1 MNSLIQLIRN
11 LGPSRLAVVAAVAVA
26 ILGLGLYA
34 IVRFNGNDWGLLYSN
49 LDLQDSGK
57 IDQRL
62 TQLNIPHTI
71 SNDGTQIFVEKADI
85 SKARVSLATDGLPS
99 GGSVGYEIFD
109 KAQGLATSSFVQ
121 NINQLRALEG
131 ELSRTI
137 SGIEGVSGAR
147 VHLVLPERELF
158 TREKQQP
165 SASILV
171 RMSGARRLTQEQ
183 VAAIAHIVATA
194 VPALKPERVSIADER
209 GTLLAKGQGDGVGG
223 LAGRE
228 EAENQRI
235 AYQERLARSV
245 EQLLERSLGPGKVRA
260 EVNATVDYNRV
271 TESQELYN
279 PDQQVVR
286 STQTVTD
293 NSEQN
298 DSNGD
303 ETVTI
308 ANNLPQ
314 NQGQAATTGGGGSS
328 SRSAHN
334 EETTNYEISK
344 VVRSQVR
351 EPGAISKLAIAVLVD
366 GSYTTNQDGTKTYV
380 PRSKEELDQING
392 LVKSAIG
399 YDAARGDL
407 VDVVNLPFTNEQDA
421 LLAKDQL
428 FGIERQDLLKVAE
441 AIVLGIVA
449 ILVLFLVV
457 RPLLGQ
463 LFESAPQAANAAGA
477 NAALLG
483 GPGLGGAGGGLPAF
497 AGVNGEIEEMRQLM
511 APSGGR
517 MAQLTGP
524 SGALVGVGGDAASVD
539 LVDDMID
546 LTRIDGRVKASSLRR
561 IGDLVER
568 NPDEVVQVLR
578 TWLFQDG
585 ATVG

>member
-11 LGPSRLAVVAAVAVA
+11 LGPTRLAVVAAVAVA
-26 ILGLGLYA
+26 VIGLVLYTVIRLNSA
-34 IVRFNGNDWGLLYSN
+34 EMSLLYSN

-62 TQLNIPHTI
+62 TQLNIPHSI
-71 SNDGTQIFVEKADI
+71 SNDGTQIFVEKTNI
-85 SKARVSLATDGLPS
+85 SKARISLATDGLPS

-137 SGIEGVSGAR
+137 VGIEGVGGAR

-158 TREKQQP
+158 TREKQEP

-183 VAAIAHIVATA
+183 VAAVSHIVATA
-194 VPALKPERVSIADER
+194 VPGLKPERVSIADER
-209 GTLLAKGQGDGVGG
+209 GTLLAKGQGQGGLSG

-228 EAENQRI
+228 EAENQRN
-235 AYQERLARSV
+235 AYEQRLARSV
-245 EQLLERSLGPGKVRA
+245 EQLLERSLGQGKVRA
-260 EVNATVDYNRV
+260 EVNATIDYNRV
-271 TESQELYN
+271 TENQELYN

-286 STQTVTD
+286 SSQTVTD

-298 DSNGD
+298 DGTGD
-303 ETVTI
+303 QAVTI
-308 ANNLPQ
+308 ASNLPETQ
-314 NQGQAATTGGGGSS
+314 NQTTGVAGGAS
-328 SRSAHN
+328 SRSNHN

-344 VVRSQVR
+344 IVRSQVR
-351 EPGAISKLAIAVLVD
+351 EPGAISKLGIAVLVD
-366 GSYTTNQDGTKTYV
+366 GSYTPNADGTKTYV
-380 PRSKEELDQING
+380 ARSKQELDQIEG

-399 YDAARGDL
+399 YDAARGDI
-407 VDVVNLPFTNEQDA
+407 VNVTNLPFTTAQED
-421 LLAKDQL
+421 LMVKDHL
-428 FGIERQDLLKVAE
+428 FGLEREEVLKVAE

-463 LFESAPQAANAAGA
+463 LFESVPQAASTSGA

-483 GPGLGGAGGGLPAF
+483 GPGGVPALAGGGEIEELRQLMGPSSSNLVQLAGPGGAGGG
-497 AGVNGEIEEMRQLM
+497 E
-511 APSGGR
+511 S
-517 MAQLTGP
+517 T
-524 SGALVGVGGDAASVD
+524 SVD

-578 TWLFQDG
+578 NWLYQDG
-585 ATVG
+585 TTG

>member
-1 MNSLIQLIRN
+1 MNSLIQIIRN
-11 LGPSRLAVVAAVAVA
+11 LGPTRLAVVAAVSVA
-26 ILGLGLYA
+26 LIGLALYA
-34 IVRFNGNDWGLLYSN
+34 VIRFNSADMSLLYSN

-71 SNDGTQIFVEKADI
+71 SNDGTQIFVEKSNI
-85 SKARVSLATDGLPS
+85 SKARISLATDGLPS

-137 SGIEGVSGAR
+137 VGIEGVGGAR

-158 TREKQQP
+158 TREKQEP

-183 VAAIAHIVATA
+183 VAAISHIVATA
-194 VPALKPERVSIADER
+194 VPGLKPERVSIADER
-209 GTLLAKGQGDGVGG
+209 GTLLAKGQGQGGLGG

-228 EAENQRI
+228 EAENQRN
-235 AYQERLARSV
+235 AYEQRLARSV
-245 EQLLERSLGPGKVRA
+245 EQLLERSFGQGKVRA
-260 EVNATVDYNRV
+260 EVNATIDYNRV
-271 TESQELYN
+271 TENQELYN

-286 STQTVTD
+286 STQTVAD
-293 NSEQN
+293 NSEQS
-298 DSNGD
+298 DGGGD
-303 ETVTI
+303 QAVTI
-308 ANNLPQ
+308 ASNLPENQ
-314 NQGQAATTGGGGSS
+314 NQMANGGAGGTS
-328 SRSAHN
+328 SRSSHN

-344 VVRSQVR
+344 IVRNQVR
-351 EPGAISKLAIAVLVD
+351 EPGAISKLGIAVLVD
-366 GSYTTNQDGTKTYV
+366 GSYTTNADGTKTYV
-380 PRSKEELDQING
+380 PRSKQELDQIEG

-399 YDAARGDL
+399 YDAARGDI
-407 VDVVNLPFTNEQDA
+407 VNVTNLPFNTDQEK
-421 LLAKDQL
+421 LMAKDHL
-428 FGIERQDLLKVAE
+428 LGLEREDILKVAE

-463 LFESAPQAANAAGA
+463 LFESVPQAASTAGA

-483 GPGLGGAGGGLPAF
+483 GPGGVPALAGGG
-497 AGVNGEIEEMRQLM
+497 EIDELRQIMGPSSSNLVQIGG
-511 APSGGR
+511 PGGSGG
-517 MAQLTGP
+517 
-524 SGALVGVGGDAASVD
+524 GDSASVD

-578 TWLFQDG
+578 NWLYQDG
-585 ATVG
+585 ATG